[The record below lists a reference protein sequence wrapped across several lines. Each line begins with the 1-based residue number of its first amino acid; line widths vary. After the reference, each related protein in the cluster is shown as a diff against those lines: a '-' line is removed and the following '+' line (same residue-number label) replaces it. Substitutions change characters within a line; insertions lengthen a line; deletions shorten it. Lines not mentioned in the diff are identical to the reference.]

1 MLFWDIRAK
10 SAFRSIYGPHIA
22 GHTIDIQND
31 VVVTGSWRVKNS
43 IQAWEFKTGKL
54 LTTINWSPSPMI
66 YSCHFC
72 PSMDGIVAAAGTGI
86 NELRIMNIDTG
97 VKSKAVKLPKQSG
110 IYTLCW
116 EPSGNALAFA
126 GDSRDIQII
135 KVKQVKSKEKNTLL
149 KELLAEDTK

>member
-1 MLFWDIRAK
+1 MDNRK
-10 SAFRSIYGPHIA
+10 SKSRNIS
-22 GHTIDIQND
+22 DQRVIQPSDSDSDKSQANEAMD
-31 VVVTGSWRVKNS
+31 LSDCVEVV
-43 IQAWEFKTGKL
+43 
-54 LTTINWSPSPMI
+54 
-66 YSCHFC
+66 
-72 PSMDGIVAAAGTGI
+72 
-86 NELRIMNIDTG
+86 RIMNIDTG

-116 EPSGNALAFA
+116 DPTGNSLAFA